1 MSIKRIKSRG
11 DFHFVLKGHRWLGWR
26 CVKRFYFVATTVP
39 VLCCVYCVFS
49 SSGWRYCVFFFLVLF
64 CAVSRK
70 GPSICYFKPIWGL
83 LTNSIQ
89 TTEQNFNDTHV
100 KYCVFVFHRRVI
112 CKKQGLLNCYI
123 ESEIT
128 DKYMARNVKRPR
140 FVRSV

>member
-1 MSIKRIKSRG
+1 MA
-11 DFHFVLKGHRWLGWR
+11 WL
-26 CVKRFYFVATTVP
+26 TVCKEILFCSNYCSCTLLC
-39 VLCCVYCVFS
+39 VLCVFIQ
-49 SSGWRYCVFFFLVLF
+49 WVAILCFFLLVLF

-128 DKYMARNVKRPR
+128 DKYMARNVKKPR